1 MIGNVDILKRIHLAK
16 AVHLALVHS
25 HTQKVS
31 ISAVTDT
38 LRRFAS
44 DLFLIYLVTYVY
56 CQARREGSATSLH
69 YITDWA
75 LRADSVLID
84 THTSRQYPSVEVKL
98 FKASVEQDLS
108 VHCFDDL
115 VHMLANFKTITVFPP
130 PPSGGERASALPVM
144 MVEAKRPS
152 RNKAMPSIIDEQKM

>member
-56 CQARREGSATSLH
+56 CHRTYAFDEVNKRLLACQA
-69 YITDWA
+69 
-75 LRADSVLID
+75 
-84 THTSRQYPSVEVKL
+84 Q
-98 FKASVEQDLS
+98 
-108 VHCFDDL
+108 
-115 VHMLANFKTITVFPP
+115 
-130 PPSGGERASALPVM
+130 ERG
-144 MVEAKRPS
+144 K
-152 RNKAMPSIIDEQKM
+152 RNKFALYH